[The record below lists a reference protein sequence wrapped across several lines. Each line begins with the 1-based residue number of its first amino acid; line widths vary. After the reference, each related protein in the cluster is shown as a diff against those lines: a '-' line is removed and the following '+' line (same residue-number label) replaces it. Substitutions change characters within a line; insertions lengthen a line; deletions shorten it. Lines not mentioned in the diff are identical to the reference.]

1 MTPSGETLLIT
12 GSAGRLGRGLRLSW
26 PSKVCGLTPRW
37 FARSET
43 GETEPWH
50 IGNSEPPFCLH
61 GAVVLHL
68 AAVLRGTAAE
78 LASNATMATALC
90 AAARNA
96 GARHVLLASTAAVY
110 RPGPQDIPESQPP
123 HPANP
128 YGAAKLAAE
137 HAATQALSSPGDP
150 GLTILRIGN
159 VAGADALLGG
169 QGPALLDPVE
179 DQSGGPLRS
188 YIGPQVLAQVL
199 AELAGLAAKGVAL
212 PRVLNIAQSP
222 VVAMGD
228 LLSAAA
234 RDWTFGPPRDGVVPR
249 VGLDTTLLGHLV
261 PLPPAT
267 ATGIVADLDAL
278 KGRWP

>member
-1 MTPSGETLLIT
+1 MTTSGETLLIT
-12 GSAGRLGRGLRLSW
+12 GSAGRLGRGLRLLW
-26 PSKVCGLTPRW
+26 PSKVCGLTPHW
-37 FARSET
+37 FGRHGT
-43 GETEPWH
+43 DETEAWH
-50 IGNSEPPFCLH
+50 IRNSDPPSCLQ

-78 LASNATMATALC
+78 LAANASMATALC
-90 AAARNA
+90 AAAKNA
-96 GARHVLLASTAAVY
+96 GARHILLASTAAVY
-110 RPGPQDIPESQPP
+110 RPGAQDIPESQPP

-137 HAATQALSSPGDP
+137 HAAAQTLASPGDP
-150 GLTILRIGN
+150 DLTILRIGN
-159 VAGADALLGG
+159 VAGADALLGC
-169 QGPALLDPVE
+169 QGPALLDPVKG
-179 DQSGGPLRS
+179 QSGGPLRS

-199 AELAGLAAKGVAL
+199 AELAGMAARGATL

-228 LLSAAA
+228 LLTAAQ
-234 RDWTFGPPRDGVVPR
+234 RDWRFGPPRDGVVPR
-249 VGLDTTLLGHLV
+249 VGLDANLLGSLV
-261 PLPPAT
+261 RLPPAT